1 MNKLFTKLLSLMML
15 VAVMPASLRAAEIPW
30 LETFDTSD
38 SFNGFTIVNANGDKS
53 DWYYSQH
60 NQCAR
65 IDYNDDLNMDDWLI
79 TPGFRLVKGSVYK
92 FSIDARNHVGAE
104 RFEVFAGMG
113 KTVADMT
120 VKVIEATDVKAM
132 KYVTYSGEFTATESG
147 EWFIGVHG
155 CSPAGRMYL
164 DVDNLS
170 LNYGVSAAS
179 PEALSE
185 FAVIPDADGMPNVSI
200 SGVLPT
206 MDAEGNRLAAID
218 KVEVVC
224 DNEVVYTSEPLVP
237 GERFFWRHENAPLQR
252 HTYVVVAYNGNAR
265 GREAVAEVFVGPN
278 IPGAVRYPQVGELV
292 PGEVTLR
299 WQCPDKD
306 VDGNP
311 LNPSLVKY
319 KVVRF
324 EIMDNSTFIEEDIE
338 GADAL
343 TQTEFVHKAIAP
355 GQGQVYTAYGVY
367 AYTSAGKSKRVD
379 TPLFPVGDTYE
390 TPWRESFDGGAAVSL
405 FRSETVRNYQV
416 VPSWDAFNDTES
428 DVKARDNDF
437 GYMAMSGEHA
447 DDCARFYS
455 GKISLAGLSRPAL
468 SFYVYNYSTGTS
480 VDRNELEVYVCVAPP
495 FLFQKE
501 IIVGELPAKGWNKV
515 VVPLDEFAGKT
526 IQFAFQG
533 TTKTHM
539 ATPVDCIAIDN
550 LVDVDL
556 EAVDVSAPAKVS
568 AGREFNVVAR
578 VENGGA
584 LNASGYKVELYRDDV
599 LVGTEDGPDVG
610 SCGIAEVGFKDCVSV
625 FSSGDVSYHA
635 VVVCEGDAV
644 PGNNES
650 GKSVVSVE
658 APVHPVPLRLT
669 GNTSGSVV
677 TLGWEAPDFSSA
689 IPEAVTESFEDYA
702 SFVSSG
708 AGGWLFVDADGA
720 KTGKLDGISIP
731 GVHDNPE
738 GTVTSFWVMDADY
751 EGHNGSFAARS
762 GSKYIAQMFNAGGV
776 ACDDWAITPELYS
789 EGQEVGF
796 YAKSYA
802 SAPGMAETFE
812 VYYSEGGVEISDFKL
827 IEKVDAVPNVWTEYK
842 WTLPQGAKRFAIRC
856 ISVDKYMLMVD
867 DVTYIPATGS
877 VALQLEGYNVYR
889 NGVKLNDK
897 PVAEAAYVDEFVP
910 DGTHTYAVTAL
921 YDKGESLPTDGYV
934 AAVSG
939 LESVAIGDASIS
951 VYGDMGEIVV
961 AGAIGMEVIVFTPE
975 GKIVEAFRATDV
987 NRVAVAAGVYMVKV
1001 GAQVFKVLVK

>member
-1 MNKLFTKLLSLMML
+1 MKKLSTNLLSLTIL
-15 VAVMPASLRAAEIPW
+15 VAGMQTSLCAAEVPW
-30 LETFDTSD
+30 LETFDTPE
-38 SFNGFTIVNANGDKS
+38 SFSGFTTIDGNGDKEE
-53 DWYYSQH
+53 WYYNSH
-60 NQCAR
+60 DKCAR
-65 IDYNDDLNMDDWLI
+65 ISYNDDLDMDDWLV
-79 TPGFRLVKGSVYK
+79 TPGFQLTKGAVYK
-92 FSIDARNHVGAE
+92 FSIDARNYMGAE

-113 KTVADMT
+113 NRVVDMT
-120 VKVIEATDVKAM
+120 VGVIKATDVNAM

-147 EWFIGVHG
+147 EWFIGIHG
-155 CSPAGRMYL
+155 CSPAGRLYL

-185 FAVIPDADGMPNVSI
+185 FTVTPDADGMPNVSI
-200 SGVLPT
+200 AGVLPIT
-206 MDAEGNRLAAID
+206 DTEGKRLASID

-224 DNEVVYTSEPLVP
+224 DNDVVYTSEPLVP
-237 GERFFWRHENAPLQR
+237 GERFSWIHKNAPLQR
-252 HTYVVVAYNGNAR
+252 HTYRVVAYNGNAR

-278 IPGAVRYPQVGELV
+278 VPGSVRFPQVGELV

-311 LNPSLVKY
+311 LNPALVKY

-338 GADAL
+338 GADEL

-355 GQGQVYTAYGVY
+355 GQGQAYTAYGVY

-405 FRSETVRNYQV
+405 FRSETVKNYQV
-416 VPSWDAFNDTES
+416 VPSWDVFNDTDS

-437 GYMAMSGEHA
+437 GYMAMNGEHA

-455 GKISLAGLSRPAL
+455 GKVSLAGLSRPAL
-468 SFYVYNYSTGTS
+468 SFYAYNYTAGTS

-515 VVPLDEFAGKT
+515 IVPLDEFAGKT

-539 ATPVDCIAIDN
+539 ATPVDCITIDN
-550 LVDVDL
+550 LADVDL
-556 EAVDVSAPAKVS
+556 EAVEVNAPATVS
-568 AGREFNVVAR
+568 AGRGFNVVAKI
-578 VENGGA
+578 ENGGSLKA
-584 LNASGYKVELYRDDV
+584 DGYKVELYRDNV
-599 LVGTEDGPDVG
+599 LVGVEDGPAIE
-610 SCGIAEVGFKDCVSV
+610 SCGIAEVVFNDCISV
-625 FSSGDVSYHA
+625 FSTGNVSYHA
-635 VVVCEGDAV
+635 VVVCDKDAV
-644 PGNNES
+644 PDNNES
-650 GKSVVSVE
+650 GERTVAVE
-658 APVHPVPLRLT
+658 APVHPAPLRLN

-677 TLGWEAPDFSSA
+677 TLGWETPDLSSA
-689 IPEAVTESFEDYA
+689 VSEAVTESFEDYV
-702 SFVSSG
+702 SFASSG
-708 AGGWLFVDADGA
+708 VGDWIFVDADGA
-720 KTGKLDGISIP
+720 KTGKLQDISIP

-738 GTVTSFWVMDADY
+738 GAVTSFWVMDADY
-751 EGHNGSFAARS
+751 EGLNGSFAARS

-776 ACDDWAITPELYS
+776 ACDDWAITPELYG
-789 EGQEVGF
+789 EGQEVSF
-796 YAKSYA
+796 YAKSY
-802 SAPGMAETFE
+802 SSYSSQAETFE
-812 VYYSEGGVEISDFKL
+812 VYYSEGGVAISDFKL
-827 IEKVDAVPNVWTEYK
+827 IEKIDAVPNVWTCYK
-842 WTLPQGAKRFAIRC
+842 WTLKPGARRFAIRC
-856 ISVDKYMLMVD
+856 TSVDKYMLMVD
-867 DVTYIPATGS
+867 DVTYIPANGS

-889 NGVKLNDK
+889 NGVKLNDV
-897 PVAEAAYVDEFVP
+897 PVTEAAYIDESVP

-939 LESVAIGDASIS
+939 LETVMGGTSVA
-951 VYGDMGEIVV
+951 VYGDICKIVV
-961 AGAIGMEVIVFTPE
+961 AGAAGMDVTVLTPD
-975 GKIVEAFRATDV
+975 GKIVDAFRATDM
-987 NRVAVAAGVYMVKV
+987 NRVGVAAGVYVVRV
-1001 GAQVFKVLVK
+1001 GTGVFKVHVK